1 MDNFKHFY
9 PDVKDKGD
17 IQKLLYN
24 IKKIS
29 RDEKVDFSTKKLD
42 TSAFPKELKEKFDD
56 LEKLESLSDA

>member
-1 MDNFKHFY
+1 
-9 PDVKDKGD
+9 
-17 IQKLLYN
+17 LLYN